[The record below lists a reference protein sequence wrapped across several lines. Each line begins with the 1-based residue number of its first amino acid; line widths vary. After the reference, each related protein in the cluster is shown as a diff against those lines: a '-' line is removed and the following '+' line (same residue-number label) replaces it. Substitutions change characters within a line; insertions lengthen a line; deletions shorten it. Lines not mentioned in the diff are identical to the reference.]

1 MNLNQPLST
10 KNLPQYSV
18 FDNMLE
24 GVQVLDFNFT
34 YVYLNKVVVE
44 QARCSL
50 DELLHHKMMDKF
62 PGIDQ
67 SPMFQLIKTCMEERT
82 PQTLLNEF
90 DHLDGSKGYFELRM
104 QPVPEGVLI
113 LSIDETERMRAL
125 HLLEESNMRYRCV
138 ADASFDAIW
147 DWDLQTDTATFGES
161 YKSIFGYPDEKMIH
175 YSSKWLD
182 LVHPEDQANLAY
194 QIQSVTEASEKKWL
208 LEYRFLKANG
218 DYAYVLDRGT
228 AIKNERG
235 KTIRIIGAK
244 QDITNQKRS
253 EQQKALLAAI
263 SPLFS
268 QFSQLKGAM
277 DAVLG
282 KLIIFLEDYKLAEL
296 WLTDTNASTIK
307 LISKDTLLP
316 NSEEYYKKT
325 NHQSSFKLGE
335 GLPGEVWQRKEPIV
349 WQNVSSHPSFLRR
362 EFADLIGLKSVFGLP
377 LIFQNSIVGV
387 LVLGSSKQ
395 MEHEDSL
402 STFYKGLADLLGS
415 EIQRKQIEQELAE
428 IFNAAPDIICLAGF
442 DGYFKKVNPKMVEL
456 LGYTEEELLSH
467 PSTYFTHP
475 DDLKVTTKETVDL
488 NNNKSSQNFENRY
501 ITKDGRIIWLSWTIK
516 LDTYSGLIYCVA
528 KDITD
533 KKELEELLKI
543 SNQLARNGG
552 WEVNLT
558 DNKKVYYSQ
567 TTREI
572 LELDDDVNPEFGMG
586 MSFYKEGENKERIQF
601 AVNRAISDGTPWDE
615 ELEIITAKG
624 NPRWVRAIGKAE
636 FRNGDCA
643 RIMGSF
649 QDITD
654 RKNQEI
660 ELKKLNIIL
669 EERAIKLQ
677 QSNEELEQFAYVAS
691 HDLQEPLRMV
701 TSFLSLLE
709 RKYDGQL
716 DDKAKQYIHFAVDGA
731 KRMRQIILD
740 LLEFSRVGR
749 IREEL
754 DSIDMNQMI
763 EGIFALN
770 KERIDHLKAK
780 IIYDQLPI
788 IKSYETPVYQVL
800 QNLVSN
806 SLKYHSTSEEPRI
819 EIKIEDKEQEW
830 LFSVKDNGI
839 GIDPSY
845 HDKVFQ
851 LFQRL
856 HTKDEYSGTGI
867 GLSLCKKIIEDM
879 NGKIWLESAEGK
891 GSTFYFT
898 LPKKS

>member
-1 MNLNQPLST
+1 MSQPLSSDE
-10 KNLPQYSV
+10 LSHYAV
-18 FDNMLE
+18 FDHMLE
-24 GVQVLDFNFT
+24 GVQVVDFEFK
-34 YVYLNKVVVE
+34 YLYLNQVVVA
-44 QARCSL
+44 QAKSTL
-50 DELLHHKMMDKF
+50 EELLHQKMTDKF

-67 SPMFQLIKTCMEERT
+67 SPMFQLIKVCMEERT

-113 LSIDETERMRAL
+113 LSIDETERMRTL
-125 HLLEESNMRYRCV
+125 NLLVETNMRYRCV

-147 DWDLQTDTATFGES
+147 DWDLVTDTATFGES
-161 YKSIFGYPDEKMIH
+161 YKSIFGHPDEKVNRF
-175 YSSKWLD
+175 SSKWLD

-194 QIQSVTEASEKKWL
+194 QIQCVTEASEKKWL

-244 QDITNQKRS
+244 QDITKQKRS
-253 EQQKALLAAI
+253 EQQKAVLAAI
-263 SPLFS
+263 SPIFS
-268 QFSQLKGAM
+268 QFPQLKGAL

-282 KLIIFLEDYKLAEL
+282 KLIIYLEDYKLAEL
-296 WLTDTNASTIK
+296 WLTDTQASTIK
-307 LISKDTLLP
+307 LISKETLLP
-316 NSEEYYKKT
+316 NSEEYYSKT
-325 NHQSSFKLGE
+325 SHQSSFKLGE
-335 GLPGEVWQRKEPIV
+335 GMPGEVWQRKDSIV
-349 WQNVSSHPSFLRR
+349 WQNVSTHPSFLRR
-362 EFADLIGLKSVFGLP
+362 EFADLIGLKTVLGLP
-377 LIFQNSIVGV
+377 LIFQDTVVGV

-395 MEHEDSL
+395 MEYEDSF
-402 STFYKGLADLLGS
+402 SSFYRGLTDLLGS
-415 EIQRKQIEQELAE
+415 EIQRKQIEQELGE

-475 DDLKVTTKETVDL
+475 DDLNVTTKDTVDL
-488 NNNKSSQNFENRY
+488 TNNKSSQNFENRY

-516 LDTYSGLIYCVA
+516 LDTDSGLIYCVA
-528 KDITD
+528 KDITE
-533 KKELEELLKI
+533 KKDLEELLKVA
-543 SNQLARNGG
+543 NQLAQNGG
-552 WEVNLT
+552 WEINVLEN
-558 DNKKVYYSQ
+558 NKVYYSK

-572 LELDDDVNPEFGMG
+572 LELDDDVVPTLELG
-586 MSFYKEGENKERIQF
+586 MSFYQDEEYRARVERVVQK
-601 AVNRAISDGTPWDE
+601 AIDEGTPWDE
-615 ELEIITAKG
+615 ELQIVTAKG
-624 NPRWVRAIGKAE
+624 NQKWVRGIGRAE
-636 FRNGDCA
+636 FRNGVCA
-643 RIMGSF
+643 RLLGSF
-649 QDITD
+649 QDITA
-654 RKNQEI
+654 RKNTEL
-660 ELKKLNIIL
+660 ELKKLNEVL
-669 EERAIKLQ
+669 EDRALKLQ

-754 DSIDMNQMI
+754 DNVNLNYLLESII
-763 EGIFALN
+763 ALN
-770 KERIDHLKAK
+770 KDRIEDCKAS
-780 IIYDQLPI
+780 IVYSELPT

-800 QNLVSN
+800 QNLISN
-806 SLKYHSTSEEPRI
+806 SLKYHSTTVTPKI
-819 EIKIEDKEQEW
+819 EITVEENEHDW
-830 LFSVKDNGI
+830 LLKVKDNGI
-839 GIDPSY
+839 GIDPTY
-845 HDKVFQ
+845 HPKVFQ

-856 HTKDEYSGTGI
+856 HTKTEYSGSGI
-867 GLSLCKKIIEDM
+867 GLSLCKKIIEDLK
-879 NGKIWLESAEGK
+879 GKIWIESEEGK
-891 GSTFYFT
+891 GCIFIFT
-898 LPKKS
+898 LPKNDK

>member
-1 MNLNQPLST
+1 MTHSLSDNNLT
-10 KNLPQYSV
+10 QYTL
-18 FDNMLE
+18 FDHMLE
-24 GVQVLDFNFT
+24 GVQVLDFEFK
-34 YVYLNKVVVE
+34 YLYLNDVVVA
-44 QARCSL
+44 QAKSSL
-50 DELLHHKMMDKF
+50 EDLLHHKITDKF

-67 SPMFQLIKTCMEERT
+67 SPMFQLLRQCMEERT

-113 LSIDETERMRAL
+113 LSIDETERMRTL
-125 HLLEESNMRYRCV
+125 NLLIESNMRYRCV

-161 YKSIFGYPDEKMIH
+161 YKSIFGHLDEKVNQF
-175 YSSKWLD
+175 SSKWLD

-194 QIQSVTEASEKKWL
+194 QIQCVTEADDKKWF

-244 QDITNQKRS
+244 QDITKQKRS
-253 EQQKALLAAI
+253 EQQKAVLAAI
-263 SPLFS
+263 SPIFS
-268 QFSQLKGAM
+268 QFPQLKGAM

-296 WLTDTNASTIK
+296 WLTDTQASTIK
-307 LISKDTLLP
+307 LISKETLLP
-316 NSEEYYKKT
+316 NSEEYYTKT
-325 NHQSSFKLGE
+325 IHQSSFKLGE
-335 GLPGEVWQRKEPIV
+335 GMPGEVWQKKEPIV
-349 WQNVSSHPSFLRR
+349 WQNVSTHPSFLRR
-362 EFADLIGLKSVFGLP
+362 EFADLIGLKTVFGLP
-377 LIFQNSIVGV
+377 LIFQDTVVGV

-395 MEHEDSL
+395 MDYEDSF
-402 STFYKGLADLLGS
+402 STFYKGLTDLLGS
-415 EIQRKQIEQELAE
+415 EIQRKQIEQELGE

-456 LGYTEEELLSH
+456 LGYSEEELLSH

-488 NNNKSSQNFENRY
+488 TNNKSSQNFENRY

-516 LDTYSGLIYCVA
+516 LDTDSGLIYCVA

-533 KKELEELLKI
+533 KKELEELLKVA
-543 SNQLARNGG
+543 NQLARNGG
-552 WEVNLT
+552 WEVNVLE
-558 DNKKVYYSQ
+558 NNKVYYSK

-572 LELDDDVNPEFGMG
+572 LELDEHVIPSLESDIIF
-586 MSFYKEGENKERIQF
+586 FKEGPNRNRIIE
-601 AVNRAISDGTPWDE
+601 AVRNAILTGTPYDL
-615 ELEIITAKG
+615 ELEIVTAKG
-624 NPRWVRAIGKAE
+624 NHKWVRAIGKAE
-636 FRNGDCA
+636 YRNGVCA
-643 RIMGSF
+643 RLVGSF
-649 QDITD
+649 QDVTVQ
-654 RKNQEI
+654 KNQEI
-660 ELKKLNIIL
+660 ELTKLNEIL
-669 EERAIKLQ
+669 EERALKLQ

-709 RKYDGQL
+709 KKYENQL
-716 DDKAKQYIHFAVDGA
+716 DAKAQQYIHFAVDGS

-754 DSIDMNQMI
+754 DQINMNKLI
-763 EGIFALN
+763 EGILTLN
-770 KERIDHLKAK
+770 KDRIETLKAK
-780 IIYDQLPI
+780 IIYGDLPI
-788 IKSYETPVYQVL
+788 IESYETPVYQVL
-800 QNLVSN
+800 QNLISN
-806 SLKYHSTSEEPRI
+806 SLKYHSTTELPII
-819 EIKIEDKEQEW
+819 EIKIQEDALEW
-830 LFSVKDNGI
+830 LISVTDNGI

-845 HDKVFQ
+845 HAKVFQ

-856 HTKDEYSGTGI
+856 HNKTEYSGTGI
-867 GLSLCKKIIEDM
+867 GLSVCKKIIDDLK
-879 NGKIWLESAEGK
+879 GRIWLESEEGK
-891 GSTFYFT
+891 GSIFYFT

>member
-1 MNLNQPLST
+1 MRQPLSSD
-10 KNLPQYSV
+10 PQSHYAV
-18 FDNMLE
+18 FDHMLE
-24 GVQVLDFNFT
+24 GVQVVDFEFK
-34 YVYLNKVVVE
+34 YLYLNQVVVA
-44 QARCSL
+44 QAKSTL
-50 DELLHHKMMDKF
+50 EELLHQKMTDKF

-90 DHLDGSKGYFELRM
+90 DHLDGTKGYFELRM

-113 LSIDETERMRAL
+113 LSIDETERMSAL
-125 HLLEESNMRYRCV
+125 NQLVETNMRYRCV

-147 DWDLQTDTATFGES
+147 DWDLITDTATFGES
-161 YKSIFGYPDEKMIH
+161 YKSIFGHPDEKVNQF
-175 YSSKWLD
+175 SSKWLD

-194 QIQSVTEASEKKWL
+194 QIQCVTEASEKKWL

-218 DYAYVLDRGT
+218 DYAYVLDRGM

-244 QDITNQKRS
+244 QDITKQKRS
-253 EQQKALLAAI
+253 EQQKAVLAAI
-263 SPLFS
+263 SPIFS
-268 QFSQLKGAM
+268 QYPQLKGAL

-296 WLTDTNASTIK
+296 WLTDTQASTIK
-307 LISKDTLLP
+307 LISKETLLP
-316 NSEEYYKKT
+316 NSEEYYTKT
-325 NHQSSFKLGE
+325 SHQSSFKLGE
-335 GLPGEVWQRKEPIV
+335 GMPGEVWQRKESIV
-349 WQNVSSHPSFLRR
+349 WQNVSTHPSFLRR
-362 EFADLIGLKSVFGLP
+362 EFADLIGLKTVFGLP
-377 LIFQNSIVGV
+377 LIFQDTVVGV

-395 MEHEDSL
+395 MEYEDSF
-402 STFYKGLADLLGS
+402 STFYSGLTDLLGS
-415 EIQRKQIEQELAE
+415 EIQRKQIEQELGE

-442 DGYFKKVNPKMVEL
+442 DGYFKKVNPKMGEL

-488 NNNKSSQNFENRY
+488 TNNKSSQNFENRY

-516 LDTYSGLIYCVA
+516 LDTDSGLIYCVA

-533 KKELEELLKI
+533 KKELEELLKVA
-543 SNQLARNGG
+543 NQLARNGG
-552 WEVNLT
+552 WEVNVLE
-558 DNKKVYYSQ
+558 NNKVYYSK

-572 LELDDDVNPEFGMG
+572 LELDEHVIPSLESDIIF
-586 MSFYKEGENKERIQF
+586 FKEGPNRNRIIE
-601 AVNRAISDGTPWDE
+601 AVRNAILTGTPYDL
-615 ELEIITAKG
+615 ELEIVTAKG
-624 NPRWVRAIGKAE
+624 NHKWVRAIGKAE
-636 FRNGDCA
+636 FRNGVCA
-643 RIMGSF
+643 RLVGSF
-649 QDITD
+649 QDVTVQ
-654 RKNQEI
+654 KNQEI
-660 ELKKLNIIL
+660 ELTKLNEIL
-669 EERAIKLQ
+669 EERALKLQ

-716 DDKAKQYIHFAVDGA
+716 DDKAKQYIHFAVDGS

-754 DSIDMNQMI
+754 DNVNLNVIVESIV
-763 EGIFALN
+763 ALN
-770 KERIDHLKAK
+770 KDRIEENKAT
-780 IIYDQLPI
+780 IRYVDLPT

-800 QNLVSN
+800 QNLISN
-806 SLKYHSTSEEPRI
+806 SLKYHSTAESPKI
-819 EIKIEDKEQEW
+819 EITVEEREREW
-830 LFSVKDNGI
+830 LFNVKDNGI

-845 HDKVFQ
+845 HAKVFQ

-856 HTKDEYSGTGI
+856 HTKTEYSGSGI
-867 GLSLCKKIIEDM
+867 GLSLCKKIIEDLK
-879 NGKIWLESAEGK
+879 GKIWIESEEGK
-891 GSTFYFT
+891 GCTFIFT
-898 LPKKS
+898 LPKNDK